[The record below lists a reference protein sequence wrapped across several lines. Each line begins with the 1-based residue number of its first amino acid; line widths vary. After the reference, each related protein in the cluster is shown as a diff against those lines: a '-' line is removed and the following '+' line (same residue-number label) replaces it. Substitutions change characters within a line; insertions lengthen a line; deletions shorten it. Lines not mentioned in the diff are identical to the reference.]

1 MRHRRQRGGAA
12 ANALIGLATLLGL
25 ATVVLISSGWYVARN
40 VRVTEPASGETR
52 VETPFGSVRV
62 RERARLDPPAMG
74 VPVYPGAE
82 RLEDS
87 RKLASFEL
95 RLGGEQKEMTV
106 AVAEYV
112 TPDPIGKVEEFYRGS
127 MAGAR
132 VRGGHDSRLVL
143 EVSGP
148 GVKKVVALHARGSGT
163 RISLAS
169 FAEAAAN

>member
-1 MRHRRQRGGAA
+1 MRHHRERGGAA
-12 ANALIGLATLLGL
+12 ANVLLGL
-25 ATVVLISSGWYVARN
+25 AILAGVGISLLIATGWYVARN
-40 VRVTEPASGETR
+40 VRVTEPAAGETR

-82 RLEDS
+82 RLEDT

-95 RLGGEQKEMTV
+95 RLGGEQKDMTV
-106 AVAEYV
+106 AVAEYT
-112 TPDPIGKVEEFYRGS
+112 TPDPIGKVEAFYRDRL
-127 MAGAR
+127 AGVR
-132 VRGGHDSRLVL
+132 VRSSHDRRLVL
-143 EVSGP
+143 ETCGQ
-148 GVKKVVALHARGSGT
+148 GVKKVVALHAREGST